1 MRREQKKTS
10 AISDTIARDTIA
22 RDTIA
27 RDTIARN
34 TIVSNTISNIG
45 SGMLNGFSFGAGSA
59 AAHRMV
65 GSLFAKPAQEDCEN
79 EMKNY
84 MSCMSECNDFEKCK
98 ALLEAF
104 NACKR

>member
-1 MRREQKKTS
+1 MRKQQKKTS
-10 AISDTIARDTIA
+10 DARDTIVDNTIAARDTIA
-22 RDTIA
+22 G
-27 RDTIARN
+27 
-34 TIVSNTISNIG
+34 NTISNIG

-65 GSLFAKPAQEDCEN
+65 GSLFAKPASKDCEN